1 MNEATAVVL
10 ERPGSIDL
18 RRVPLRE
25 PSEGDVVVAVRW
37 SGISTGTERLLFSGE
52 MPSFPGMGYP
62 LVPGYESVGEVVEA
76 GAHAPVGV
84 GQTVFA
90 PGSNGFDGV
99 RSLFGGAA
107 SHLVLAGD
115 RTIPVDPTLG
125 PRGALFALAA
135 TAHHALAAPD
145 ARVPEL
151 IVGHGALGRLMAR
164 LALIRGAGPLTVWD
178 REEARRTG
186 SFPYRVVAAED
197 DPRRDYRSIYDVS
210 GDPALVD
217 ALIGRLAPGGGG
229 EVVLAGFYA
238 RPVHFDFA
246 PAFIREARLR
256 VAAQW
261 SPCDMTAVRRLVADG
276 ELSLDGLVTHRAP
289 AAEAP
294 AAYRTAFGDSQ
305 CLKMTLDWRDVQ

>member
-25 PSEGDVVVAVRW
+25 PGESDVVVAVRW
-37 SGISTGTERLLFSGE
+37 SGISSGTERLLWSGE

-76 GAHAPVGV
+76 GARAPVAV
-84 GQTVFA
+84 GETVFA

-107 SHLVLAGD
+107 SHLVLSGD
-115 RTIPVDPTLG
+115 KAVPVDPTLG
-125 PRGALFALAA
+125 PRGALLALAA
-135 TAHHALAAPD
+135 TAHHALAAAG
-145 ARVPEL
+145 ARPPEL

-178 REEARRTG
+178 RAEVRRAGTY
-186 SFPYRVVAAED
+186 PYRVAAAED

-217 ALIGRLAPGGGG
+217 ALIGRLAPGSGG

-238 RPVHFDFA
+238 QPVRFDFA

-256 VAAQW
+256 IAAQW
-261 SPCDMTAVRRLVADG
+261 SPRDITAVRRLVADS
-276 ELSLDGLVTHRAP
+276 ELSLDGLITHSEP
-289 AAEAP
+289 AADAP
-294 AAYRTAFGDSQ
+294 SAYRTAFGDPQ